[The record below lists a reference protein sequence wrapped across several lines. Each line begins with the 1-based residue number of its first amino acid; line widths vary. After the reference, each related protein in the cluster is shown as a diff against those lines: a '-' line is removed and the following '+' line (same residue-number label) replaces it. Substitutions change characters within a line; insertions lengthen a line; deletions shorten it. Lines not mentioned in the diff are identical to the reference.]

1 MENLDAIFAIARME
15 NKIYV
20 VARSRIG
27 EVDAG
32 AILATLGGGG
42 HPYAAAASI
51 KGQTLAQTET
61 RLVEVLYEK
70 IKASRQAK
78 DLMSSPAISITSDV
92 TCKKAQ
98 NIITR
103 YNLNAVLVTEK
114 TDGNEGLCGYITRQV
129 IEKALY
135 HKLDWVPVQD
145 YMTTEVAVV
154 QPDADLIEIQK
165 KIIDNKQRILP
176 VMENDHIAGVI
187 TRTDLLNIL
196 VRRSQPVPDAPP
208 EHTKG
213 PPHAHTRNIVRFM
226 KERLS
231 SGLIRNLQQIGE
243 VADELDSGAYVV
255 GGFVR
260 DLFLYRSDEDIDIV
274 IEGDGIAFA
283 RKYAKM
289 VGARIHTHEKFGTAV
304 IIFPDGFKI
313 DVASARME
321 YYKFPAAL
329 PVVEL
334 SSIKLD
340 LYRRDFTINTLAIQL
355 NPDKFGTLIDF
366 FSARK
371 DLKEKII
378 RVLHNLSFVEDPTRV
393 FRAIRFEQ
401 RFEFSIG
408 KLTVGLI
415 TNAITM
421 DFFRELS
428 GKRVFAELRLILQEE
443 NPVSAIRR
451 LNDFDLLKVIHPSV
465 KLDND
470 LLATLNSVKKV
481 LSWHDLL
488 FLDESYKKWVV
499 YFLVL
504 IRSCRAPA
512 TKEIC
517 GRFELAP
524 DNQRIFCSD
533 RFEADKCV
541 TWLERSLPVS
551 DSVLYRK
558 LSGFKTELILFMMA
572 VAKRKT
578 VKKAI
583 SHYFTDLRRTKLS
596 IKGRDLKQMGLKP
609 GPVYR
614 QVMEAVLDARLDGAL
629 KSKKDEVEFARQ
641 LVAEK

>member
-1 MENLDAIFAIARME
+1 
-15 NKIYV
+15 
-20 VARSRIG
+20 
-27 EVDAG
+27 
-32 AILATLGGGG
+32 
-42 HPYAAAASI
+42 
-51 KGQTLAQTET
+51 
-61 RLVEVLYEK
+61 
-70 IKASRQAK
+70 
-78 DLMSSPAISITSDV
+78 
-92 TCKKAQ
+92 
-98 NIITR
+98 
-103 YNLNAVLVTEK
+103 
-114 TDGNEGLCGYITRQV
+114 
-129 IEKALY
+129 
-135 HKLDWVPVQD
+135 
-145 YMTTEVAVV
+145 
-154 QPDADLIEIQK
+154 
-165 KIIDNKQRILP
+165 
-176 VMENDHIAGVI
+176 
-187 TRTDLLNIL
+187 
-196 VRRSQPVPDAPP
+196 
-208 EHTKG
+208 
-213 PPHAHTRNIVRFM
+213 
-226 KERLS
+226 
-231 SGLIRNLQQIGE
+231 
-243 VADELDSGAYVV
+243 
-255 GGFVR
+255 
-260 DLFLYRSDEDIDIV
+260 
-274 IEGDGIAFA
+274 
-283 RKYAKM
+283 
-289 VGARIHTHEKFGTAV
+289 
-304 IIFPDGFKI
+304 
-313 DVASARME
+313 
-321 YYKFPAAL
+321 
-329 PVVEL
+329 
-334 SSIKLD
+334 
-340 LYRRDFTINTLAIQL
+340 
-355 NPDKFGTLIDF
+355 
-366 FSARK
+366 
-371 DLKEKII
+371 
-378 RVLHNLSFVEDPTRV
+378 V